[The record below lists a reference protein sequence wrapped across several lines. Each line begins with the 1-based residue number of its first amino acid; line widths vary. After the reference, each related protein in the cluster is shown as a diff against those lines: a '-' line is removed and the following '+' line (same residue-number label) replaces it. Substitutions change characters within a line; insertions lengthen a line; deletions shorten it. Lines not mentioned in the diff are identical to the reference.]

1 MPLKFNKLL
10 RALIGA
16 GVAVSRTYP
25 ATFNVLLSNPVG
37 CTISDSSIA
46 VTIQSNPI
54 IPRVSLSR
62 TTGKAPLAVG
72 FDATTTTSPLTTN
85 PNHDL
90 FYAWSFGD
98 AAGETWAYGA
108 TVGLDKNAAYGPVA
122 AHVFKTDGTF
132 TWTLTVMDGRG
143 NIATSSGSVVVS
155 AWAAADTI
163 YIANGTL
170 PAAGGD
176 VLAGATYVNATAWN
190 GAGGVASYFAANTRI
205 RLLGTDSWACT
216 ATTYLPTGCQVDSYG
231 GSIATVTSAGAT
243 QTPFG
248 MSTGPSD
255 VRICNIK
262 HTGPGPGVDNSHMVA
277 TSIATPSHLLLLGL
291 ESDGSTS
298 GFLVASPEVHEVFI
312 QDSYLH
318 GYGVTG
324 LATNI
329 AAYISHGYGVYLLGS
344 FFDQA
349 PSHVVR
355 IAGCQR
361 GVVDSCKFR
370 RPDGAGNG
378 RHALTIREIGDNTA
392 TWSGLYTQDV
402 VVSNND
408 IDSTGTTS
416 NYTLHISQTGN
427 AMAARHR
434 RILVE
439 RNFIASDNQ
448 PVSSSVRTGFT
459 FRSNI
464 VKTTNAEQAVG
475 WGCGN
480 TIANDGGADDPRAF
494 SDAQFYNNTVYKT
507 GAGAFSPFQL
517 GTTEVGT
524 SATGAVIRNN
534 LIYAPNATSPTLLL
548 PGAYVGVT
556 GTVADHN
563 SSDAQMLS
571 TRPWASTTPTT
582 SADYTPIGYALG
594 DGVFDYRSQKDFFNA
609 TIAAPVDIGAIQ
621 A

>member
-1 MPLKFNKLL
+1 MGFKFNTLL
-10 RALIGA
+10 RAILA
-16 GVAVSRTYP
+16 GGTSRTYP

-122 AHVFKTDGTF
+122 GHVFKTAGSF
-132 TWTLTVMDGRG
+132 TWTLTVMDGLG

-155 AWAAADTI
+155 AWATSDTI
-163 YIANGTL
+163 YIANGVVPTAGDNGV
-170 PAAGGD
+170 PAD
-176 VLAGATYVNATAWN
+176 ATNLVNATTWAN
-190 GAGGVASYFAANTRI
+190 VAAQFAANKRI
-205 RLLGTDSWACT
+205 MLRKGDTWACT
-216 ATTYLPTGCQVDSYG
+216 AMSYLPTGCEVNAYG
-231 GSIATVTSAGAT
+231 ESGANPEVTSAGAD

-248 MSTGPSD
+248 MSSGPSD

-262 HTGPGPGVDNSHMVA
+262 HIGPGPGVLSSGMVA
-277 TSIATPSHLLLLGL
+277 TSIATPTHLLMLGL
-291 ESDGSTS
+291 ESSGSTF
-298 GFLVASPEVHEVFI
+298 GFLTSSPEVHEVFI
-312 QDSYLH
+312 QDCYFH

-324 LATNI
+324 DPTNI
-329 AAYISHGYGVYLLGS
+329 AVYAVHCYGIYLLGS

-355 IAGCQR
+355 LSGAQR
-361 GVVDSCKFR
+361 ALVDSCKFR

-378 RHALTIREIGDNTA
+378 RHALTIREIGGGP
-392 TWSGLYTQDV
+392 TWGGLYTQDV

-408 IDSTGTTS
+408 IDSAGTAS
-416 NYTLHISQTGN
+416 DWTLHIAPTNTGV
-427 AMAARHR
+427 AGRFR

-439 RNFIASDNQ
+439 RNMVVSDNRCFTT
-448 PVSSSVRTGFT
+448 SVGETLT
-459 FRSNI
+459 ARSNI
-464 VKTTNAEQAVG
+464 FKTTGYADAVSLG
-475 WGCGN
+475 NGSLVGDPDPVGAQFWNN
-480 TIANDGGADDPRAF
+480 TIY
-494 SDAQFYNNTVYKT
+494 STCS
-507 GAGAFSPFQL
+507 GAFAGISL
-517 GTTEVGT
+517 GSTVTGT
-524 SATGAVIRNN
+524 IVKNTLV
-534 LIYAPNATSPTLLL
+534 YAPNATTPK
-548 PGAYVGVT
+548 AYSTT
-556 GTVADHN
+556 GTSVDTVGSNN
-563 SSDAQMLS
+563 SPDYDIKN
-571 TRPWASTTPTT
+571 TRPWSAVTPSVPVDFTPT
-582 SADYTPIGYALG
+582 GYALG
-594 DGVFDYRSQKDFFNA
+594 GGVFDYRSQKDFFNA
-609 TIAAPVDIGAIQ
+609 AITAPVDMGAIQ